1 MLLVDDDIQLTNLCA
16 AVLKIS
22 GALVLTAAS
31 PAEAL
36 SIMAQPAV
44 NDVGVDVA
52 VVDYRLPGMNGC
64 VLADCLR
71 ARQPELKIILYSG
84 EFDIPEADIGRV
96 DAFVPKSS
104 GVEPLLAQLCQL
116 TDVWQFWANADIP
129 ASNAHRDQ

>member
-1 MLLVDDDIQLTNLCA
+1 MLLVDDDIELMNLCA
-16 AVLKIS
+16 AVLKMS
-22 GALVLTAAS
+22 GASVLTAAS

-71 ARQPELKIILYSG
+71 VRHPELKIILYSG
-84 EFDIPEADIGRV
+84 
-96 DAFVPKSS
+96 
-104 GVEPLLAQLCQL
+104 
-116 TDVWQFWANADIP
+116 TP
-129 ASNAHRDQ
+129 ASSTFPRPRWAALMRSSPSLAV